1 MIKLK
6 VTTVGN
12 SMGVI
17 FPKELVEKLR
27 LSKGDGGL
35 EGIRDEGL
43 LESALSRPQ
52 NLLAYSES
60 PPDMASLAAAY
71 AYGIVKNHPFVDG
84 NKRTAYVVTRT
95 FLRLNGYDLQASS
108 QEKYQIWID
117 LAVGKLSEEEL
128 AEWIRKRLSKI
139 PLMSG

>member
-1 MIKLK
+1 MRKI
-6 VTTVGN
+6 
-12 SMGVI
+12 
-17 FPKELVEKLR
+17 LR
-27 LSKGDGGL
+27 ERSRNPNREVWESPSVLRRRGCQHRQIAEHGGL

-117 LAVGKLSEEEL
+117 LAIGKLSEDEL
-128 AEWIRKRLSKI
+128 AD
-139 PLMSG
+139 

>member
-1 MIKLK
+1 MNQLIWIAD
-6 VTTVGN
+6 
-12 SMGVI
+12 GVALAI
-17 FPKELVEKLR
+17 HDRQIAEH
-27 LSKGDGGL
+27 GGL

-84 NKRTAYVVTRT
+84 NKRTA
-95 FLRLNGYDLQASS
+95 
-108 QEKYQIWID
+108 
-117 LAVGKLSEEEL
+117 
-128 AEWIRKRLSKI
+128 
-139 PLMSG
+139 

>member
-1 MIKLK
+1 MNQLIWIAD
-6 VTTVGN
+6 
-12 SMGVI
+12 GVALAI
-17 FPKELVEKLR
+17 HHRQIAEH
-27 LSKGDGGL
+27 GGL

-52 NLLAYSES
+52 NLLAYSKS

-95 FLRLNGYDLQASS
+95 FLRLNGYDLQTSS
-108 QEKYQIWID
+108 QEKY
-117 LAVGKLSEEEL
+117 
-128 AEWIRKRLSKI
+128 
-139 PLMSG
+139 